1 METNNN
7 HKANIPDS
15 SNAGNTLPTN
25 IVLAEDDSDDRYLFE
40 EALTKAN
47 PDAELTTVEN
57 GEELMKHLHDKGEP
71 NPDMIF
77 MDINMPVKNGIET
90 LEEIR
95 DKEQFNDIPV
105 VMLSTSDNKKDIEET
120 YAKGANLYVKKPSLF
135 SHFIKILKKIF
146 ALDWK
151 AFLSK
156 PKKENFVIKP
166 EED

>member
-1 METNNN
+1 METNDNN
-7 HKANIPDS
+7 KANISDY
-15 SNAGNTLPTN
+15 SNTGNTPPTN
-25 IVLAEDDSDDRYLFE
+25 IVLAEDDSDDRLLFE
-40 EALTKAN
+40 EALMKAN

-57 GEELMKHLHDKGEP
+57 GQELMEHLQDKDEP
-71 NPDMIF
+71 NPDMVF

-90 LEEIR
+90 LKEIR
-95 DKEQFNDIPV
+95 DKEQFNEIPV

-120 YAKGANLYVKKPSLF
+120 YTKGANLYIKKPSVF

-146 ALDWK
+146 TLDWRK
-151 AFLSK
+151 FLHK